1 MAGIDKKTLRIL
13 KNGKMK
19 GFESVYRLYNG
30 RIYNFILS
38 IVKDP
43 GIAKDLTQD
52 VFLLIWNKR
61 KNINCENNFEGYLFK
76 ISRNM
81 VYHYIRRELLLQNY
95 LDRVEKESEPERLEI
110 DKDLDYVFFEKYIMR
125 LISELPEARKRI
137 FMHYWK
143 SELNYREIAKKL
155 SISEKTVATQ
165 VQRSLHFLRTKIR
178 NSVFGAIL
186 CLHILQHL

>member
-137 FMHYWK
+137 FMLYWK

-186 CLHILQHL
+186 CLYILQHL

>member
-19 GFESVYRLYNG
+19 GFEAVYRLYNG

-137 FMHYWK
+137 FMLYWK

>member
-19 GFESVYRLYNG
+19 GFEAVYRLYNG

-81 VYHYIRRELLLQNY
+81 VYHYIRRELLRQNY

-125 LISELPEARKRI
+125 LISELPEARI
-137 FMHYWK
+137 YQIV
-143 SELNYREIAKKL
+143 EYLTNYCPNL
-155 SISEKTVATQ
+155 SIFVRKDGQLWQME
-165 VQRSLHFLRTKIR
+165 RL
-178 NSVFGAIL
+178 
-186 CLHILQHL
+186 

>member
-95 LDRVEKESEPERLEI
+95 LNRVEKESEPERLEI

-137 FMHYWK
+137 FMLYWK

-165 VQRSLHFLRTKIR
+165 VQRSLHFLRAKIR